1 MNVPDGERFAAN
13 GFINHNT
20 TLARIYARAM
30 LCENLDK
37 SDPEP
42 CNKCDTCTSILNDTS
57 MVFTEQDAASQGGID
72 QVRRIVDGLP
82 FAVLGAAKRIYLFD
96 ECHRMSKDA
105 QDVLLKPLE
114 ERKMIGMFCTTE
126 PEKVRGAIRS
136 RCEEYAIR
144 KVTRED
150 ILVRMKRILEAEKVE
165 YEDDGVLI
173 VIDFSGGH
181 VRDVVSRLEMIAQ
194 LGPVTVE
201 SVREHLNLSV
211 VSTYYDILL
220 CIPTDTKKALQLV
233 DTACDRV
240 TPEEVASGIAE
251 AAMNSFRLA
260 NGMNADFTFADS
272 KLGGQVH
279 NLYGSNLIQVT
290 EQFIKSRYT
299 TKVGLICDIT
309 LLAQRFNSGSFAAP
323 QTFFQA
329 QPIQPPPVHTS
340 PSPVAPSQ
348 PAPAV
353 VATPSPIAPPEPAVA
368 TQRQPEVESEK
379 VIPVGNLGSDDPEAL
394 TEFDTE
400 VINKNPKS
408 SKKGSTS
415 IALDTRSKEG
425 RDLISPEVWKRDFQE
440 MWLRGANG

>member
-1 MNVPDGERFAAN
+1 
-13 GFINHNT
+13 
-20 TLARIYARAM
+20 
-30 LCENLDK
+30 
-37 SDPEP
+37 
-42 CNKCDTCTSILNDTS
+42 
-57 MVFTEQDAASQGGID
+57 
-72 QVRRIVDGLP
+72 
-82 FAVLGAAKRIYLFD
+82 
-96 ECHRMSKDA
+96 
-105 QDVLLKPLE
+105 
-114 ERKMIGMFCTTE
+114 MIGMFCTTE

-150 ILVRMKRILEAEKVE
+150 VLVRMKRILEAEKVE

-194 LGPVTVE
+194 LGPVTVD

-220 CIPTDTKKALQLV
+220 NIPKDTKKALQLV
-233 DTACDRV
+233 DAACDRM

-251 AAMNSFRLA
+251 AAMSSFRLA

-290 EQFIKSRYT
+290 EQFVKSRYT

-323 QTFFQA
+323 HSVFQA
-329 QPIQPPPVHTS
+329 QPTQATQSLPVQTPPPAAV
-340 PSPVAPSQ
+340 PSQ
-348 PAPAV
+348 PAPVV
-353 VATPSPIAPPEPAVA
+353 VAAPNPTEKTIT
-368 TQRQPEVESEK
+368 TQKQHEVETEK
-379 VIPVGNLGSDDPEAL
+379 VISVGNLGSDDPEAL

-408 SKKGSTS
+408 SKKGSTPT
-415 IALDTRSKEG
+415 ALDTRSKDG

>member
-1 MNVPDGERFAAN
+1 MAKLLKKEHLPQGETYDVTVSGTHSLFVTSQIGAQSHLVLA
-13 GFINHNT
+13 HN
-20 TLARIYARAM
+20 
-30 LCENLDK
+30 
-37 SDPEP
+37 
-42 CNKCDTCTSILNDTS
+42 
-57 MVFTEQDAASQGGID
+57 
-72 QVRRIVDGLP
+72 
-82 FAVLGAAKRIYLFD
+82 
-96 ECHRMSKDA
+96 CHRMSKDA

-150 ILVRMKRILEAEKVE
+150 VLVRMKRILEAEKVE

-220 CIPTDTKKALQLV
+220 NIPTDTKKALQLV

-251 AAMNSFRLA
+251 AAMSSFRLA

-290 EQFIKSRYT
+290 EQFVKSRYT

-323 QTFFQA
+323 QIVFQA
-329 QPIQPPPVHTS
+329 QPIQPLPVHTS
-340 PSPVAPSQ
+340 LPPAAPSQ
-348 PAPAV
+348 PAPVV
-353 VATPSPIAPPEPAVA
+353 VATPSPVASPEP
-368 TQRQPEVESEK
+368 RQPEVESEK

-408 SKKGSTS
+408 SKKGSPS

-425 RDLISPEVWKRDFQE
+425 RDFISPEVWKRDFQE